1 MRNARFRLLA
11 VALVVMAALSVA
23 PSRAAA
29 PVAYRVIVNP
39 ANPTTAVERRFLAE
53 AFLKKTTRWP
63 DGSLIRPVDQG
74 GDAPSRQRFS
84 EDILGRSIAA
94 VRSYWQ
100 QMVFAGRNLP
110 PPELDSDDE
119 VVRYVL
125 KYGGAVGYVSGA
137 ANVERVKTMVVK

>member
-1 MRNARFRLLA
+1 MRALRFSLVVA
-11 VALVVMAALSVA
+11 ALVAAGGLVA
-23 PSRAAA
+23 SPRAAA
-29 PVAYRVIVNP
+29 PAAFRVIVNP
-39 ANPTTAVERRFLAE
+39 ANPTTVVERRFVAE

-74 GDAPSRQRFS
+74 ADAPARQRFS
-84 EDILGRSIAA
+84 EDVLGRSVAA

-110 PPELDSDDE
+110 PPELDGDDD

-125 KYGGAVGYVSGA
+125 KNAGALGYVSGA
-137 ANVERVKTMVVK
+137 ANVERVRVVIVK